1 MPHTLDRD
9 DAMHLAGIL
18 ADETRAV
25 LHAETFIAERR
36 YRQMLAA
43 ADAYK
48 LVLLKARRRYER
60 AMKDGGWLVKFADE
74 TTGFPNRASPSS
86 LGLSE
91 HPLVKSTLRKPAGN
105 TNLSYYQLKYTNVGG
120 PRLRTYRRRILPH
133 FYSNP
138 SCRCTRRLLP
148 LNHHHYINT
157 ECLK

>member
-48 LVLLKARRRYER
+48 SVLLKARRRY
-60 AMKDGGWLVKFADE
+60 
-74 TTGFPNRASPSS
+74 
-86 LGLSE
+86 
-91 HPLVKSTLRKPAGN
+91 
-105 TNLSYYQLKYTNVGG
+105 
-120 PRLRTYRRRILPH
+120 
-133 FYSNP
+133 
-138 SCRCTRRLLP
+138 
-148 LNHHHYINT
+148 
-157 ECLK
+157 